1 MRGYVCQG
9 AAKALRNA
17 PNRRMLRIG
26 SGVSKRGWDVTER
39 ALIICVLV
47 ISALGLS
54 GCGDAGNPLAQMKLA
69 GQSDDMCQQSGAGN
83 GMAGPQAAYSE
94 CMQDRYSGGQMGFSG
109 AGGGRFAPGSN
120 PMSLNQ
126 IGQ

>member
-1 MRGYVCQG
+1 M
-9 AAKALRNA
+9 
-17 PNRRMLRIG
+17 
-26 SGVSKRGWDVTER
+26 TER
-39 ALIICVLV
+39 ALIICVLI

-54 GCGDAGNPLAQMKLA
+54 ACGDAGNPLAQMKLA

-83 GMAGPQAAYSE
+83 GMAGPSTAYSE

-109 AGGGRFAPGSN
+109 GGRFAPGSN
-120 PMSLNQ
+120 PTSLNQ